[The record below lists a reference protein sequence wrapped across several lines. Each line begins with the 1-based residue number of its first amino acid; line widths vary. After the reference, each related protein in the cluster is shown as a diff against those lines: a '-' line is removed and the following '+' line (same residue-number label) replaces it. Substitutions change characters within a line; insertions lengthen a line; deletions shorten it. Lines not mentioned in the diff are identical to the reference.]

1 MKDLF
6 GALAD
11 FVGLVLLAGIFFLI
25 ALPYVAWVME

>member
-11 FVGLVLLAGIFFLI
+11 AFALVALAAIIALI